1 MKEECHMPNT
11 LPAWFWIAHYLFL
24 AVTIGVAIYNLSNRK
39 TRRMSFL
46 VILVAITVPIVGLLN
61 SIVAPPE
68 LNEYQHLVNELQQ
81 GSLWAWYACSGYLI
95 LVVWWI
101 TLFLKIIAR
110 QKKIV
115 IR

>member
-1 MKEECHMPNT
+1 MPNT
-11 LPAWFWIAHYLFL
+11 LPPWFWIVYYLFL

-39 TRRMSFL
+39 SRRMALL
-46 VILVAITVPIVGLLN
+46 VIWVAITVPIALLN

-68 LNEYQHLVNELQQ
+68 LNEYQHLVSELQQ
-81 GSLWAWYACSGYLI
+81 GSLWAVYACSGYLF

-101 TLFLKIIAR
+101 TLFLRIIAR